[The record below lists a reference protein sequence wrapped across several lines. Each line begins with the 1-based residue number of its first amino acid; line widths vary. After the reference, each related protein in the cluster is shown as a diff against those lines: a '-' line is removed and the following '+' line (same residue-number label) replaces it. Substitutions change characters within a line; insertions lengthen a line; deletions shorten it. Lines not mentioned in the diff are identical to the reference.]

1 MEGNIHVISDL
12 SLYNFAVNRINH
24 LVITRY
30 LYNPDFYDKNTLL
43 VEFSRGGEIGYKDT
57 LKLFDPSVL
66 KKGAIIYIKASF
78 EEAWRR
84 NVARYEEKRKFSILA
99 HMVPREQMERL
110 YGQDDWDLITK
121 GEENGFIEIS
131 GVKIPFVTMDNEKE
145 AKDPKIMME
154 RYRNALDKL
163 ISSYLESRKEKS
175 SNARSHFHNLFVF
188 GRPAGGKSEF
198 IEFFKTCEPGKR
210 RAKFKIA
217 PFSIIDDYLSL
228 REISENEE
236 ILEASN
242 LPRKVTETTSDGIV
256 VKDSTFFHFASEKIN
271 RIFDRD
277 YGKKPDYYNNN
288 TLLLEFSRGDGDSG
302 YKRSLSGI
310 KKEILKD
317 AAIIYIDVSY
327 EEALRRNEARYQEKL
342 KHSVLAHKVPEK
354 AMEKYYKND
363 DWKTLTLG
371 KTNGFVEINGVKIP
385 FVTMNNEPES
395 KDPEILENRY
405 ETALKR
411 VFDLWTNNG

>member
-1 MEGNIHVISDL
+1 M
-12 SLYNFAVNRINH
+12 
-24 LVITRY
+24 
-30 LYNPDFYDKNTLL
+30 
-43 VEFSRGGEIGYKDT
+43 
-57 LKLFDPSVL
+57 FDPSVL

-228 REISENEE
+228 REIS
-236 ILEASN
+236 
-242 LPRKVTETTSDGIV
+242 
-256 VKDSTFFHFASEKIN
+256 
-271 RIFDRD
+271 
-277 YGKKPDYYNNN
+277 
-288 TLLLEFSRGDGDSG
+288 
-302 YKRSLSGI
+302 
-310 KKEILKD
+310 
-317 AAIIYIDVSY
+317 
-327 EEALRRNEARYQEKL
+327 
-342 KHSVLAHKVPEK
+342 
-354 AMEKYYKND
+354 
-363 DWKTLTLG
+363 
-371 KTNGFVEINGVKIP
+371 
-385 FVTMNNEPES
+385 
-395 KDPEILENRY
+395 
-405 ETALKR
+405 
-411 VFDLWTNNG
+411 